1 MKETSKVIRLT
12 EKDIEEREAE
22 ANALEVRLAEEED
35 LKEEA
40 KQEELRE
47 EWGIA
52 KQKGTS
58 ERVRLAEEEE
68 DATLSTCFMILFNL
82 DEREGYWKNRKTLEL
97 SVF

>member
-40 KQEELRE
+40 KQEELQE

-68 DATLSTCFMILFNL
+68 DATSSTCFMISFNL
-82 DEREGYWKNRKTLEL
+82 DERDGYWKNRKTLEL